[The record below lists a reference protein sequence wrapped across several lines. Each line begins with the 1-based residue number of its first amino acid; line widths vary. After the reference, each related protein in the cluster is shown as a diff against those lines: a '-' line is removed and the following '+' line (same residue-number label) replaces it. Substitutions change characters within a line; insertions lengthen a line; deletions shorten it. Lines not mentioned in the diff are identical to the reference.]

1 MLIAQV
7 AVMLNGTVDTILAG
21 QISPLDLATVGIGA
35 SIYAAIF
42 VSAMGVLLALTPIIA
57 HHYGAGNNSD
67 IGEEVRQGAWLA
79 VALSA
84 ITVIVMLHP
93 GSLLAISKLTPEMD
107 VRVRDYLSAL
117 AWAAHVVSRR
127 GGGEALMYCVHA
139 DWSIGDVPRYQ
150 SALRLAGE
158 VAVAERALV
167 TIGVVPSRP
176 DPGFGYIQP
185 EMASGPGARRV
196 ARFVEKP
203 TREVAQQF
211 VDAGFLWNSGIFVW
225 QAGVFLEELARHCLE
240 VAPALSAHPDDA
252 NAFFAAV
259 KKPIAVDVGVLERS
273 DRVFVVPGDFGW
285 DDVGT
290 WAALHRVR
298 VHDAHGNAVSGVAHV
313 VDARGNVVHAERG
326 TVVLYGVDDLVVV
339 TRPGLTLVTTREQS
353 ADLKTLLDALP
364 ASVREL
370 RPRAEDGA

>member
-1 MLIAQV
+1 MIAW
-7 AVMLNGTVDTILAG
+7 TVVLAG
-21 QISPLDLATVGIGA
+21 GTGSRFWPVSSPERPKQLLPLVDAHPMLANSLA
-35 SIYAAIF
+35 RMAPLAA
-42 VSAMGVLLALTPIIA
+42 AAETLVLTNAAL
-57 HHYGAGNNSD
+57 
-67 IGEEVRQGAWLA
+67 VR
-79 VALSA
+79 
-84 ITVIVMLHP
+84 
-93 GSLLAISKLTPEMD
+93 D
-107 VRVRDYLSAL
+107 VRTLAPQLPAENVIAEPRPAGTAAAL

-127 GGGEALMYCVHA
+127 GGAGALMYCVHA

-225 QAGVFLEELARHCLE
+225 QAGVFLEELERHCLE
-240 VAPALSAHPDDA
+240 VAPALLAHPDDA
-252 NAFFAAV
+252 DAFFAAV